1 MHEYHVI
8 ILDLLLAFHYSCTL
22 SESRIS
28 VIGDEEEVHQEMGH
42 LQYLDLKSNL
52 LSNWHEI
59 AILSRALP
67 NLEALLLGGNRLG
80 PAPMSLANDIMAMP
94 FGRNG
99 FSQLL
104 SLELSG
110 VRLSSWS
117 QVSCYYCI
125 DDLPTHTTTY
135 QLLWVMCDEIR
146 CKTWSGLYHA
156 LKS

>member
-1 MHEYHVI
+1 MFEIAGAAASSFGGVLTLICMNVI
-8 ILDLLLAFHYSCTL
+8 FIFSPSVSCTL

-28 VIGDEEEVHQEMGH
+28 EIGDEEEVNQEMGH

-67 NLEALLLGGNRLG
+67 NLQVLLLGGNRLG
-80 PAPMSLANDIMAMP
+80 PAPMSLADDIMAIH

-117 QVSCYYCI
+117 QVSSV
-125 DDLPTHTTTY
+125 LF
-135 QLLWVMCDEIR
+135 LL
-146 CKTWSGLYHA
+146 
-156 LKS
+156 